1 MEEGTLVSSYPILNI
16 PWLPP
21 LVHFIFCDGGLGWCA
36 MASWASNPQ
45 EVFNRDLL
53 STGGVLWAIA
63 IYFAVWESL
72 LPVFTLSWW
81 NTISPNCASQ
91 PVWSLLTEGLC
102 LPLKCIWAPS
112 SYKMTLKL
120 HLSCILISV
129 SGLWIA
135 DMLAARWPFWWADCP
150 LRDLWVSEEDTWNPK
165 WKGSEEGGIPPLLH
179 QLPKSRLP
187 FHRKQ
192 HLSYLFICLPFL
204 NVSFR
209 HWAFWNHFLFFFLFQ
224 CVFEPALSFQQTWLH
239 KGGHQREGG
248 CALLVLGQSRDK
260 ALENIQ
266 DFGCKNLGCKPWK
279 IVVALGKYP
288 LQPHVSFHISM
299 NITRKE
305 QNVNNFKDRTMYLM
319 NKTQI
324 PFSTLQWMM
333 LLGANQHR
341 AP

>member
-21 LVHFIFCDGGLGWCA
+21 LVHFIFCDGDLCCCA
-36 MASWASNPQ
+36 VASWASNPQ
-45 EVFNRDLL
+45 RIFNRDLL
-53 STGGVLWAIA
+53 NTGGVLWATA
-63 IYFAVWESL
+63 IYLAVWESL

-81 NTISPNCASQ
+81 NTISPNCTSQ
-91 PVWSLLTEGLC
+91 PVWSSLMERLRS
-102 LPLKCIWAPS
+102 PLKCIRAPS

-204 NVSFR
+204 NVSFG
-209 HWAFWNHFLFFFLFQ
+209 HWAFWNHFSFFSLFQ
-224 CVFEPALSFQQTWLH
+224 CVFEPVLSSQQTQLH
-239 KGGHQREGG
+239 KGGLWREGV
-248 CALLVLGQSRDK
+248 CALPVLGQNRDK
-260 ALENIQ
+260 ALENVQFFWLQEFGIQ
-266 DFGCKNLGCKPWK
+266 TMKNCSSTEK
-279 IVVALGKYP
+279 ISSPALYF
-288 LQPHVSFHISM
+288 LS
-299 NITRKE
+299 
-305 QNVNNFKDRTMYLM
+305 Y
-319 NKTQI
+319 
-324 PFSTLQWMM
+324 
-333 LLGANQHR
+333 QHEYN
-341 AP
+341 